1 MRFYPFGSSSLNQVY
16 NTTLATTAS
25 ISDYAQ
31 TASYG
36 IRIVTASY
44 ALSGSPGINGSPG
57 TCSYLP
63 GTTGDTGLQGLG
75 GTRGGV
81 SIAYPSGIGY

>member
-16 NTTLATTAS
+16 NTTLAITAS
-25 ISDYAQ
+25 ISSYAL

-36 IRIVTASY
+36 LRVVTASY
-44 ALSGSPGINGSPG
+44 ALSGSPGVDGTDG
-57 TCSYLP
+57 TCSYTP
-63 GTTGDTGLQGLG
+63 GPDGLRGPTGFT

-81 SIAYPSGIGY
+81 SIAQPSGST